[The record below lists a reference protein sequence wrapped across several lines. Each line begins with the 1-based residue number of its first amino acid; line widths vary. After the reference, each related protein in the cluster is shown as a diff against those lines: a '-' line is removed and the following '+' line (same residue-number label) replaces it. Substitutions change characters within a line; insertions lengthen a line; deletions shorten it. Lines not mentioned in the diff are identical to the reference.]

1 MAVRL
6 SREPGGFSVLLSKT
20 DWLDPALIAP
30 ELARVLKLPRSDTV
44 RACRLQRGIVF
55 EGAEQHKAD
64 DAVKVLGEYGVDAL
78 AVADDEVPI
87 MPKPVM
93 VSLSHIEEKGFATPS
108 VSGAGLPK
116 LWEWGNL
123 VQFAAGILIDPQA
136 QSAGLFDKVEEGF
149 SEAADRQSVAARQL
163 ERARSR
169 VFPLTAEIENAGKE
183 VGEALEAAL
192 SGKASAIEHEVEGFG
207 KIGTVIDLVFTK
219 PFERLRVTGAGRVTG
234 LEHTASRARNLHS
247 AVKAIAKHAPGAT
260 QPGATIA
267 LAHGADS
274 GEYVFEDLAQFD
286 SYCRWAYFW
295 RLKRVNEFEAE
306 RKDSANG

>member
-6 SREPGGFSVLLSKT
+6 SREPDGYSVLLCKT
-20 DWLDPALIAP
+20 EWLDPALIAP

-55 EGAEQHKAD
+55 EGAEQDKAEE
-64 DAVKVLGEYGVDAL
+64 AVKVLDGFGVEAL
-78 AVADDEVPI
+78 AVPDGDVPI

-169 VFPLTAEIENAGKE
+169 VFPLADEISRGGKE
-183 VGEALEAAL
+183 VGAAMEAAL
-192 SGKASAIEHEVEGFG
+192 TGKAAAIEHEVEGFG
-207 KIGTVIDLVFTK
+207 RIGTVIDLLFTS
-219 PFERLRVTGAGRVTG
+219 PFERLRVTGGGRITG
-234 LEHTASRARNLHS
+234 LEHTASRARNLHL
-247 AVKAIAKHAPGAT
+247 AVKAIAAHAPGAT

-274 GEYVFEDLAQFD
+274 GDYLFEDLSQFD
-286 SYCRWAYFW
+286 YYCRWAYFW
-295 RLKRVNEFEAE
+295 RLRRASEFAAE
-306 RKDSANG
+306 RRDSANG

>member
-6 SREPGGFSVLLSKT
+6 SREPGGYSVLLAKT
-20 DWLDPALIAP
+20 EWLDPALIAP
-30 ELARVLKLPRSDTV
+30 ELAGVLKLPRSDTV

-55 EGAEQHKAD
+55 EGAEQARAAE
-64 DAVKVLGEYGVDAL
+64 AVKVLGDFGVEAL
-78 AVADDEVPI
+78 AVPDDDVPI
-87 MPKPVM
+87 LPRPVL

-136 QSAGLFDKVEEGF
+136 QSAGLFDKVEDGF
-149 SEAADRQSVAARQL
+149 SEAEDRQNVAARQL

-169 VFPLTAEIENAGKE
+169 VFPLTSEIENAGKE
-183 VGEALEAAL
+183 VGAALEAAL
-192 SGKASAIEHEVEGFG
+192 SGKAPTVEHEVEGFG
-207 KIGTVIDLVFTK
+207 KVGTVIDLVFTK
-219 PFERLRVTGAGRVTG
+219 PFERLRVTGSGRVTG
-234 LEHTASRARNLHS
+234 LEHTGSRARNLHA
-247 AVKAIAKHAPGAT
+247 AVKQISTHAPGAT

-286 SYCRWAYFW
+286 YYCRWAYFW
-295 RLKRVNEFEAE
+295 RLRRASEFEAE
-306 RKDSANG
+306 RKDSSNG